1 MRMYEAAESLSDEDI
16 NKNLDIL
23 LKLSALKA
31 SKMFENLDIYNI
43 LNRPRSPEEIF
54 HMSNFST
61 LQEEFVR
68 IFDLLTYNELL
79 TKQGEFYA
87 ENPRRKFLEEYMEN
101 DIKEFDNDLITNFN
115 SLFDRLGSIY
125 ESILKGES
133 SKLQE
138 VDLINALDSILGS
151 EYFFQLRSLF
161 FKTISQRMSLFFS
174 KDKLTFLNWGNGSGY
189 DALHLADFYRHNV
202 KIISIEPPNSLYRC
216 QVLQDLYEI
225 YNVEFIEFDDF
236 KANQMANSV
245 DLVVGTSFLFK
256 DDLMKF
262 INVSKVVLH
271 DDGFLALPLIRK
283 LSLSFDW
290 IMGVYNPY
298 YFNLERN
305 SLIAKLKH
313 YGISKLKYIGLDE
326 SFILMQKI

>member
-1 MRMYEAAESLSDEDI
+1 MRMYEAEESLSDEKI

-23 LKLSALKA
+23 LKLAALKA

-54 HMSNFST
+54 HMSNFNT
-61 LQEEFVR
+61 LDEEFVR

-87 ENPRRKFLEEYMEN
+87 ENPRRKFLEEYMEE
-101 DIKEFDNDLITNFN
+101 DIKEFDNELIAHFN
-115 SLFDRLGSIY
+115 SLFDRIGSIY

-138 VDLINALDSILGS
+138 VDLINSLDSILGS
-151 EYFFQLRSLF
+151 EYFFQIRGLF
-161 FKTISQRMSLFFS
+161 FKTISQRMSLFFT

-202 KIISIEPPNSLYRC
+202 KVISIEPPNSLHRC

-225 YNVEFIEFDDF
+225 YNVEFIEYDNFDV
-236 KANQMANSV
+236 KKHANSV

-262 INVSKVVLH
+262 IDVSKIVLL
-271 DDGFLALPLIRK
+271 DEGYLALPLIRK

-290 IMGVYNPY
+290 IMGVFEPY

-305 SLIAKLKH
+305 AFIAKLKH

-326 SFILMQKI
+326 SFIMMQKV

>member
-1 MRMYEAAESLSDEDI
+1 MRMYEAEESLSDEKI

-23 LKLSALKA
+23 LKLAALKA
-31 SKMFENLDIYNI
+31 SKMFENLDIYSI

-54 HMSNFST
+54 HMSNFNT
-61 LQEEFVR
+61 LDEEFVR

-101 DIKEFDNDLITNFN
+101 DIKEFDNELITHFN
-115 SLFDRLGSIY
+115 ALFDRLGSIY

-202 KIISIEPPNSLYRC
+202 KVISIEPPNSLHRC

-225 YNVEFIEFDDF
+225 YNVEFIEYADFDA
-236 KANQMANSV
+236 KQLANSV
-245 DLVVGTSFLFK
+245 DLIVGTSFLFK

-262 INVSKVVLH
+262 IDVSKIVLH
-271 DDGFLALPLIRK
+271 DEGYLALPLIRK

-290 IMGVYNPY
+290 IMGVFHPY

-305 SLIAKLKH
+305 SFIAKLKH

-326 SFILMQKI
+326 SFIMMQKI

>member
-1 MRMYEAAESLSDEDI
+1 MRMYEAPESLSEEVI

-31 SKMFENLDIYNI
+31 SKIFENLDIYNI

-54 HMSNFST
+54 HMSNFNT
-61 LQEEFVR
+61 LDEEFVR
-68 IFDLLTYNELL
+68 IFDLLTYTELL

-87 ENPRRKFLEEYMEN
+87 ENPRRKFLEEYMET
-101 DIKEFDNDLITNFN
+101 DIKAYDADLISHFS
-115 SLFDRLGSIY
+115 SLFDRLASIY

-133 SKLQE
+133 SKLTE
-138 VDLINALDSILGS
+138 VDLINAEDSIFGS

-161 FKTISQRMSLFFS
+161 YKSISQRISLFFS

-202 KIISIEPPNSLYRC
+202 KVISIEPPNTLYRC
-216 QVLQDLYEI
+216 QVLQDIYEI
-225 YNVEFIEFDDF
+225 YNVEFIEYGDF
-236 KANQMANSV
+236 KANQYANSI
-245 DLVVGTSFLFK
+245 DLVVGSPFLFK
-256 DDLMKF
+256 EDVKQF
-262 INVSKVVLH
+262 IDVSKTVLN
-271 DDGFLALPLIRK
+271 DEGYLALPLLRK

-290 IMGVYNPY
+290 IMGVYEPY
-298 YFNLERN
+298 NFNMEN
-305 SLIAKLKH
+305 NALIAKLKH

-326 SFILMQKI
+326 SFVLMQKT